1 MADVSAPPAP
11 PDDLVELGRIV
22 SAYGIRG
29 WVKVQP
35 HSSQAEVLRSASR
48 WWLAS
53 PQSPLQVADS
63 RVAASGVISSP
74 AVGSGGAGSGR
85 TGSGVSDTS
94 PIPHGVVYDVLQVRP
109 QGSSI
114 VAELKG
120 LSDRDDAEAL
130 RGQIVSVSRSDFPPA
145 SADEYYWVDL
155 IGCQVFGVSA
165 ENASQDSDA
174 SINATPDDE
183 PVLLGLVHEVGDNG
197 AHAILRVRR
206 QRLLPDGSTQDVLD
220 AKGRPQELLIPFV
233 AAHVSNVDL
242 QARRIDTDWPDAF

>member
-1 MADVSAPPAP
+1 MADVSAPTAP

-35 HSSQAEVLRSASR
+35 HSSQAEVLRSSPQ
-48 WWLAS
+48 WWLAL
-53 PQSPLQVADS
+53 PQSPLQVAGS
-63 RVAASGVISSP
+63 MRASQCSP
-74 AVGSGGAGSGR
+74 GFVC
-85 TGSGVSDTS
+85 
-94 PIPHGVVYDVLQVRP
+94 YDVLQVRP
-109 QGSSI
+109 QGSFI

-120 LSDRDDAEAL
+120 LSDRDDAEAM
-130 RGQIVSVSRSDFPPA
+130 RGQLVSVSRADFPTA
-145 SADEYYWVDL
+145 HSDEYYWVDL

-165 ENASQDSDA
+165 DGASQAHEPSMNPIPDE
-174 SINATPDDE
+174 SI
-183 PVLLGLVHEVGDNG
+183 LLGVVHEVGDNG
-197 AHAILRVRR
+197 AHAILRVHR
-206 QRLLPDGSTQDVLD
+206 QRLLPDGSTQAILD